1 MQRTIIGFDTSAINA
16 VRRGGSDVEPLLAAL
31 DIAYAIRLNGTAL
44 DEIVAHSL
52 PEERERLRR
61 LCRKL
66 LANGEGDVLL
76 PFHEIVTRLAVA
88 FERGDPLDWTRV
100 DVRSVEYMR
109 FLFDDEVSAL
119 FEEGTDYEMVSSE
132 QRASAA
138 ETAGQFD
145 QFFLQPRAVFQK
157 LRETETASWPKSA
170 AELAQSLQ
178 KQAVRIGT
186 TPRTCTTE
194 RPAQRWMSRKSDS
207 SFANARPS
215 GHFSPRSS

>member
-109 FLFDDEVSAL
+109 FLFDDEVSA
-119 FEEGTDYEMVSSE
+119 
-132 QRASAA
+132 R
-138 ETAGQFD
+138 
-145 QFFLQPRAVFQK
+145 
-157 LRETETASWPKSA
+157 
-170 AELAQSLQ
+170 
-178 KQAVRIGT
+178 
-186 TPRTCTTE
+186 
-194 RPAQRWMSRKSDS
+194 
-207 SFANARPS
+207 
-215 GHFSPRSS
+215 HPRSALSSAGSHCSAGKIPRPFRR